1 MIGIVV
7 PAHNEEKFI
16 SICLE
21 SVIDA
26 AAHPDLEGESVEV
39 IVVLDACTDQ
49 TGRLARELGV
59 TTLDIGARN
68 VGLAR
73 QKGACA
79 AIASGARWMAFTDAD
94 CVVAGDWLVAQ
105 LNAQRVLK
113 ADAVCG
119 TVSVSDWGVYG
130 ERMQQHFALTYN
142 DNDGHNHIH
151 GANLGVSVAAYNASG
166 GFTGLVT
173 SEDVALVQALQDSGA
188 NIAWSSAPRVVT
200 SSRHD
205 FKAPLGFGAELA
217 KIENERKWAGSHAA

>member
-16 SICLE
+16 STCLE
-21 SVIDA
+21 SVLDA
-26 AAHPDLEGESVEV
+26 AAHPDLDGESVEI

-73 QKGACA
+73 QLGACA
-79 AIASGARWMAFTDAD
+79 AIASGARWIAFTDAD
-94 CVVAGDWLVAQ
+94 CVVASDWLLAQ
-105 LNAQRVLK
+105 LSLK

-119 TVSVSDWGVYG
+119 TVAVNDWGVYG
-130 ERMQQHFALTYN
+130 ERMQHHFALTYN
-142 DNDGHNHIH
+142 DKDGHGHIH
-151 GANLGVSVAAYNASG
+151 GANLGVSAAAYNASG
-166 GFTGLVT
+166 GFAGLET
-173 SEDVALVQALQDSGA
+173 SEDVALVQALRISGA
-188 NIAWSSAPRVVT
+188 NIAWSNAPRVVT
-200 SSRHD
+200 SVRQD

-217 KIENERKWAGSHAA
+217 KIESLGKWAGVYAA